1 MTGPKLIKAVNAT
14 FLTTLGRLQ
23 KAPEWEKSYFLKL
36 GIYILYKE
44 YILQFKMS
52 QNLNPVDGLTKVTD
66 IFAAAYA
73 EIVGTKDKVFNSGS
87 PLQLVCVL
95 TLATA
100 RPDYIFWS
108 VDNMISTVT

>member
-1 MTGPKLIKAVNAT
+1 
-14 FLTTLGRLQ
+14 
-23 KAPEWEKSYFLKL
+23 
-36 GIYILYKE
+36 
-44 YILQFKMS
+44 MS
-52 QNLNPVDGLTKVTD
+52 KYLNLVGGLTKVTD
-66 IFAAAYA
+66 IFSAAYA

-108 VDNMISTVT
+108 VDNMISTVTLHAMPQNIANAFLDYYQQDLSFINFALS

>member
-1 MTGPKLIKAVNAT
+1 
-14 FLTTLGRLQ
+14 
-23 KAPEWEKSYFLKL
+23 
-36 GIYILYKE
+36 
-44 YILQFKMS
+44 MS
-52 QNLNPVDGLTKVTD
+52 QNLNPVDGLTKLTYL
-66 IFAAAYA
+66 FAAAYA

-108 VDNMISTVT
+108 VDNMISIVT

>member
-1 MTGPKLIKAVNAT
+1 
-14 FLTTLGRLQ
+14 
-23 KAPEWEKSYFLKL
+23 
-36 GIYILYKE
+36 
-44 YILQFKMS
+44 MS
-52 QNLNPVDGLTKVTD
+52 KYLNPVGGLTKVTD
-66 IFAAAYA
+66 IFSAAYA

-108 VDNMISTVT
+108 ADNMRSIVTLQCNAQKYCKCFSRVLSRFKE

>member
-1 MTGPKLIKAVNAT
+1 
-14 FLTTLGRLQ
+14 
-23 KAPEWEKSYFLKL
+23 
-36 GIYILYKE
+36 
-44 YILQFKMS
+44 MS
-52 QNLNPVDGLTKVTD
+52 KYLNLVGGLTKVTD

-108 VDNMISTVT
+108 ADNMISIVTLHAMPRNIANAFLEY

>member
-1 MTGPKLIKAVNAT
+1 
-14 FLTTLGRLQ
+14 
-23 KAPEWEKSYFLKL
+23 
-36 GIYILYKE
+36 
-44 YILQFKMS
+44 MS
-52 QNLNPVDGLTKVTD
+52 QNLNPVDGLTKLTYL
-66 IFAAAYA
+66 FSAAYA

-108 VDNMISTVT
+108 VDNMRSPNIANAFLEYCQDLKNKSQY